1 MAKGGIELRGMY
13 KLTSAMRQKCNLG
26 AIKTIVQ
33 RNGDKLNTTMKR
45 NTHAAFRKTNP
56 RTGRPYSS
64 GDTARSINT
73 VISDNGLTATVAPTM
88 NYDPYV
94 EYGTRFMEA
103 EPFVRPAFNEVKPQ
117 FVSDMEKLC
126 K

>member
-1 MAKGGIELRGMY
+1 MAKSGIELVGMVE
-13 KLTSAMRQKCNLG
+13 LTAAMRQKCDL
-26 AIKTIVQ
+26 AAAKEVVK
-33 RNGDKLNTTMKR
+33 RNGDRLNSTMKR
-45 NTHAAFRKTNP
+45 ETRSAFRKTNP
-56 RTGRPYSS
+56 NTGRPYSS

-73 VISDNGLTATVAPTM
+73 VISDEGLTATVAPTM

-103 EPFVRPAFNEVKPQ
+103 EPFVHPAFNEVKEQ
-117 FVSDMEKLC
+117 FKSDMEKLV

>member
-1 MAKGGIELRGMY
+1 MGSSGIELKGMY
-13 KLTSAMRQKCNLG
+13 KLTSAMREKCSLE
-26 AIKTIVQ
+26 AVKTIVQ
-33 RNGDKLNTTMKR
+33 RNGDRLNTAMKR
-45 NTHAAFRKTNP
+45 NTHSAFRK
-56 RTGRPYSS
+56 GYST
-64 GDTARSINT
+64 GDTARSVNT

-117 FVSDMEKLC
+117 FTSDMDRLVK
-126 K
+126 